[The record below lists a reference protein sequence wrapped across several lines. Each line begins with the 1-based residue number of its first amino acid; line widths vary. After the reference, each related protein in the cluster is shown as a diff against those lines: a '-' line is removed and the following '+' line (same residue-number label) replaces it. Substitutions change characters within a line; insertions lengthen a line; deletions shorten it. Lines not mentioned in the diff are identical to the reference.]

1 MGVRHT
7 AQSRSITMAVGP
19 TGASQGIATF
29 IFGGPASPS
38 GAVCTCGFSK
48 SAGSLVQADADT
60 LKAIFGQLHTQIAC
74 NESKMTGVE
83 LKIGPVQSGATFQSF
98 GDYVGI
104 SSTNAVPPNT
114 TFLIRK
120 QVADISARF
129 SGRMFWPGFAEG
141 LVAAGGAL
149 LGSTVTAVNS
159 EFNIAMNALDTAG
172 LQPVVYSSLAGGQA
186 MLTVDSFACQTL
198 VGGGGAGPPPP
209 AS

>member
-74 NESKMTGVE
+74 NESKMRGVE
-83 LKIGPVQSGATFQSF
+83 LKTAPPPAGASSQCVGGS
-98 GDYVGI
+98 VGI
-104 SSTNAVPPNT
+104 SSPNAVPPNT
-114 TFLIRK
+114 TFLTRK
-120 QVADISARF
+120 QATAISARF
-129 SGRMFWPGFAEG
+129 SGR
-141 LVAAGGAL
+141 
-149 LGSTVTAVNS
+149 
-159 EFNIAMNALDTAG
+159 
-172 LQPVVYSSLAGGQA
+172 
-186 MLTVDSFACQTL
+186 
-198 VGGGGAGPPPP
+198 
-209 AS
+209 